1 MTFYINGCH
10 PKMGKKRK
18 RQYDSTR
25 GYISQLC
32 AKFHRVRY
40 TYFAKKSEQKHDHKC
55 YRQTDRNRD
64 KDCFG
69 HSG

>member
-1 MTFYINGCH
+1 MTFYINSCH
-10 PKMGKKRK
+10 PKMGEKRK

-32 AKFHRVRY
+32 AKFYRVGS
-40 TYFAKKSEQKHDHKC
+40 TYFAKESEQKHVD
-55 YRQTDRNRD
+55 RQKDRNRD

-69 HSG
+69 HSGR